1 MSGQRT
7 FTQSE
12 RLTRIEVLLEAAVTQ
27 RQEDREAMKRTI
39 EDMAKDVRQI
49 KDDLEAVKTEQAA
62 LKSKGMGFL
71 AGAGLAGG
79 GVVAAVLKLFGGA

>member
-1 MSGQRT
+1 MTSPRT

-27 RQEDREAMKRTI
+27 RHEDREAMKQTI

-49 KDDLEAVKTEQAA
+49 KIDLEAVKTEQAT
-62 LKSKGMGFL
+62 LKSKGLGFL

-79 GVVAAVLKLFGGA
+79 GVVAGILKLFGGA